1 MKIIFFYVIFIVTS
15 LGDPRATVTRVSDN
29 CNFRG
34 ISPGLYNYDFKKS
47 IKLVKKLKDNF
58 SEDSTIRQ
66 ATDKNEDL
74 KLAKVKSIYLDTT
87 MLE

>member
-1 MKIIFFYVIFIVTS
+1 MLTITKNK
-15 LGDPRATVTRVSDN
+15 D
-29 CNFRG
+29 
-34 ISPGLYNYDFKKS
+34 NYDFKKS

-87 MLE
+87 MRE